1 MLDLS
6 HFRTFVGRS
15 LCQTYVII
23 LSVAAF
29 AKGGRVSTALSL
41 LSFFFVNIYTPAGV
55 GGARTSRG
63 EIVKLGGVNFHM
75 RYCVLLGSY
84 RPGRALTWC

>member
-1 MLDLS
+1 MS
-6 HFRTFVGRS
+6 NVCNNIISSCFCQGGKS
-15 LCQTYVII
+15 LYC
-23 LSVAAF
+23 
-29 AKGGRVSTALSL
+29 SL
-41 LSFFFVNIYTPAGV
+41 TSEFFFVNIYTPAGV